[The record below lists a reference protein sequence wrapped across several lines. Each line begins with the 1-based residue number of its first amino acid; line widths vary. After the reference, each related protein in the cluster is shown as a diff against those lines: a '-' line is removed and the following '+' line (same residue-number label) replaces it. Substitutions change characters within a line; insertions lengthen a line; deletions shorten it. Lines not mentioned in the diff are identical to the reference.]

1 MLAEAIA
8 SHNFYLLSFL
18 YMSRH
23 DKTYS
28 EAEMLDAFYAWKQF
42 GVNALANQMNIG
54 GRNDSINQSFSE
66 WLEDYKAQNDIHA
79 IDKVVEA
86 ELDARNEAE

>member
-1 MLAEAIA
+1 
-8 SHNFYLLSFL
+8 
-18 YMSRH
+18 
-23 DKTYS
+23 
-28 EAEMLDAFYAWKQF
+28 
-42 GVNALANQMNIG
+42 MNIG